1 MYNIV
6 DAIYQMVVRPIF
18 FLIKNKKTGLVFV
31 VVVVVP
37 AADKEVSVCVAPAVV
52 VVVFRW
58 GRQKQVFLLILDGRS
73 KEVVFYFK
81 LIELIS
87 YNTHNGTWTTRCLFV
102 VVVGA
107 GYTGV

>member
-52 VVVFRW
+52 VVVVFRW
-58 GRQKQVFLLILDGRS
+58 GRQKQVFFFLFWMVDQRKS
-73 KEVVFYFK
+73 FF
-81 LIELIS
+81 IS
-87 YNTHNGTWTTRCLFV
+87 S
-102 VVVGA
+102 
-107 GYTGV
+107 